1 MAKASIKTLNEVMR
15 NPKIYAQTKALY
27 SYLWVRADF
36 KSGLAYPPKKQMQEE
51 INLND
56 NMINEGLGVLSKMGY
71 IKIGTKENINKE
83 TQKPYTFTIYELIDK
98 TASADNKDASDDNKK
113 ASKKDNPKNKLDDKV
128 FIEFGNKIASELA
141 N

>member
-71 IKIGTKENINKE
+71 IKIGTKEGKDKK
-83 TQKPYTFTIYELIDK
+83 TQKPYTFTTYELIDK
-98 TASADNKDASDDNKK
+98 TADNKDASEVNKP
-113 ASKKDNPKNKLDDKV
+113 ASKNDKPNNKIEYDV
-128 FIEFGNKIASELA
+128 FAEFGKKIASELA

>member
-56 NMINEGLGVLSKMGY
+56 NMINEGLSVLSRLGY
-71 IKIGTKENINKE
+71 IKIGTKENTNKE
-83 TQKPYTFTIYELIDK
+83 TQENYTFTTYELID
-98 TASADNKDASDDNKK
+98 TASEDNKDVSDNKDK
-113 ASKKDNPKNKLDDKV
+113 PKKNKLDDKV